1 MDYRF
6 EISKPDSTDFRC
18 EIAINGEQTFQ
29 QLHDKIVETLNFD
42 GSQMASFFTLDK
54 MGNRGKEIALMEM
67 SIEDEED
74 NNTLVMDVTT
84 IREIVNA
91 SCIELEYVYD
101 FFANNYL
108 KVEYA
113 GEYIGDSADV
123 LPLCVY
129 CGGNCLVKPSTMQM
143 MSGVWIKMRIMM
155 TVLWKNSEE
164 PADEAVGGEGMR
176 MILDLVRMKRMDT
189 GTIMEMDMR
198 MILGEGMMSGM
209 KVWMIILINC
219 KEKRS
224 NRA

>member
-6 EISKPDSTDFRC
+6 EISKPDSNDFRC

-29 QLHDKIVETLNFD
+29 QLHDKLVETLNFD

-67 SIEDEED
+67 SADDEED

-84 IREIVNA
+84 IREVVNA

-101 FFANNYL
+101 FFANQYL

-129 CGGNCLVKPSTMQM
+129 CEGELPLRRNTMPM
-143 MSGVWIKMRIMM
+143 KIGLSIKTTTNM
-155 TVLWKNSEE
+155 TIVLWRNSVVADAAEGEE
-164 PADEAVGGEGMR
+164 TTMTKIFASV
-176 MILDLVRMKRMDT
+176 MKT
-189 GTIMEMDMR
+189 TIIGTIVMATTM
-198 MILGEGMMSGM
+198 GMTTAM
-209 KVWMIILINC
+209 KVWTII
-219 KEKRS
+219 
-224 NRA
+224 

>member
-6 EISKPDSTDFRC
+6 EISKPDSNDFRC

-29 QLHDKIVETLNFD
+29 QLHDKLVETLNFD

-67 SIEDEED
+67 SADDEED

-84 IREIVNA
+84 IREVVNA

-101 FFANNYL
+101 FFANQYL

-129 CGGNCLVKPSTMQM
+129 CEGELPHQTMPM
-143 MSGVWIKMRIMM
+143 KIGLSIKTTTNM
-155 TVLWKNSEE
+155 TIVLWRNSVVADAAEGEE
-164 PADEAVGGEGMR
+164 TTMTKIFASV
-176 MILDLVRMKRMDT
+176 MKT
-189 GTIMEMDMR
+189 TIIGTIVMATTM
-198 MILGEGMMSGM
+198 GMTTAM
-209 KVWMIILINC
+209 KVWTII
-219 KEKRS
+219 
-224 NRA
+224 

>member
-6 EISKPDSTDFRC
+6 EISKPDSNDFRC

-29 QLHDKIVETLNFD
+29 QLHDKIVETLGFD

-67 SIEDEED
+67 SADDDED
-74 NNTLVMDVTT
+74 NNTLVMDVTM
-84 IREIVNA
+84 IREVVNA

-101 FFANNYL
+101 FFANQYL

-129 CGGNCLVKPSTMQM
+129 CDGELPRQTEYDANEDWAFDKDEDDNYDDSFMEEFEGGNRRRR
-143 MSGVWIKMRIMM
+143 SGGDDDDEDYRFGDE
-155 TVLWKNSEE
+155 SEE
-164 PADEAVGGEGMR
+164 FGDEYGDDEGGYDDRYES
-176 MILDLVRMKRMDT
+176 LDDYIDKL
-189 GTIMEMDMR
+189 
-198 MILGEGMMSGM
+198 
-209 KVWMIILINC
+209 
-219 KEKRS
+219 
-224 NRA
+224 

>member
-6 EISKPDSTDFRC
+6 EISKPVSNDLRC
-18 EIAINGEQTFQ
+18 EFAIKGEETFQ
-29 QLHDKIVETLNFD
+29 QFHDKIVETLGFD

-67 SIEDEED
+67 SSDDEDDE

-84 IREIVNA
+84 IREVVNA

-101 FFANNYL
+101 FFANKYL

-129 CGGNCLVKPSTMQM
+129 CDGVLPQQTEYDANEDWAFDPDENEYDDSFMEEFGG
-143 MSGVWIKMRIMM
+143 SGRKSRRGGDDDDEDFRFGD
-155 TVLWKNSEE
+155 EE
-164 PADEAVGGEGMR
+164 DEYSDDFGDEDGGYDDRYES
-176 MILDLVRMKRMDT
+176 LDDYIDKL
-189 GTIMEMDMR
+189 
-198 MILGEGMMSGM
+198 
-209 KVWMIILINC
+209 
-219 KEKRS
+219 
-224 NRA
+224 

>member
-6 EISKPDSTDFRC
+6 EISKPDSNDFRC

-29 QLHDKIVETLNFD
+29 QLHDKLVETLNFD

-67 SIEDEED
+67 SADDEED

-84 IREIVNA
+84 IREVVNA

-101 FFANNYL
+101 FFANQYL

-129 CGGNCLVKPSTMQM
+129 CEGELPHQTEYDVNEDWAFDKTTTN
-143 MSGVWIKMRIMM
+143 M
-155 TVLWKNSEE
+155 TIVLWRNSVVADAAEGEE
-164 PADEAVGGEGMR
+164 TTMTKIFASV
-176 MILDLVRMKRMDT
+176 MKT
-189 GTIMEMDMR
+189 TIIGTIVMATTM
-198 MILGEGMMSGM
+198 GMTTAM
-209 KVWMIILINC
+209 KVWTII
-219 KEKRS
+219 
-224 NRA
+224 

>member
-129 CGGNCLVKPSTMQM
+129 CGGELPRQTEYDANDEWSLDKDEDYDDSFMEEFGGTGRR
-143 MSGVWIKMRIMM
+143 SGWRGGD
-155 TVLWKNSEE
+155 EDDFGFG
-164 PADEAVGGEGMR
+164 ADEEDGYRDDYGDGYEDDFGGGYDER
-176 MILDLVRMKRMDT
+176 YESLDDYIDKL
-189 GTIMEMDMR
+189 
-198 MILGEGMMSGM
+198 
-209 KVWMIILINC
+209 
-219 KEKRS
+219 
-224 NRA
+224 

>member
-6 EISKPDSTDFRC
+6 EISKPDSNDFRC

-29 QLHDKIVETLNFD
+29 QLHDKLVETLNFD

-67 SIEDEED
+67 SADDEED

-84 IREIVNA
+84 IREVVNA

-101 FFANNYL
+101 FFANQYL

-129 CGGNCLVKPSTMQM
+129 CEGELPHQTEYDANEDWAFDKDDDEYDDSFMVNSVVADAAEGEETTMTKIFA
-143 MSGVWIKMRIMM
+143 SV
-155 TVLWKNSEE
+155 
-164 PADEAVGGEGMR
+164 
-176 MILDLVRMKRMDT
+176 MKT
-189 GTIMEMDMR
+189 TIIGTIVMATTM
-198 MILGEGMMSGM
+198 GMTTAM
-209 KVWMIILINC
+209 KVWTII
-219 KEKRS
+219 
-224 NRA
+224 

>member
-6 EISKPDSTDFRC
+6 EISKPDSNDFRC

-29 QLHDKIVETLNFD
+29 QLHDKLVETLNFD

-67 SIEDEED
+67 SADDEED

-84 IREIVNA
+84 IREVVNA

-101 FFANNYL
+101 FFANQYL

-123 LPLCVY
+123 LPLSSFAVLLRRSATNSFSSF
-129 CGGNCLVKPSTMQM
+129 GIHTIRSIPPSAFMNFLELMKCLPCPMKP
-143 MSGVWIKMRIMM
+143 GV
-155 TVLWKNSEE
+155 
-164 PADEAVGGEGMR
+164 
-176 MILDLVRMKRMDT
+176 
-189 GTIMEMDMR
+189 
-198 MILGEGMMSGM
+198 
-209 KVWMIILINC
+209 
-219 KEKRS
+219 
-224 NRA
+224 

>member
-6 EISKPDSTDFRC
+6 EISKPDSNDFRC

-29 QLHDKIVETLNFD
+29 QLHDKLVETLNFD

-67 SIEDEED
+67 SADDEED

-84 IREIVNA
+84 IREVVNA

-101 FFANNYL
+101 FFANQYL

-129 CGGNCLVKPSTMQM
+129 CEGELPHQTEYDVNEDWAFDKDDDEYDDSFMAEFGG
-143 MSGVWIKMRIMM
+143 SGRRRRGGDDD
-155 TVLWKNSEE
+155 
-164 PADEAVGGEGMR
+164 DEDFRFGDEDDDYRDDSYGDDDGYDDRYES
-176 MILDLVRMKRMDT
+176 LDDYIDKL
-189 GTIMEMDMR
+189 
-198 MILGEGMMSGM
+198 
-209 KVWMIILINC
+209 
-219 KEKRS
+219 
-224 NRA
+224 

>member
-6 EISKPDSTDFRC
+6 EISKPDSNDFRC

-29 QLHDKIVETLNFD
+29 QFHDKIVETLGFD

-54 MGNRGKEIALMEM
+54 MGNRGREIALMEM
-67 SIEDEED
+67 SADDDDE

-101 FFANNYL
+101 FFSNKYL

-113 GEYIGDSADV
+113 GEYIGDSADI

-129 CGGNCLVKPSTMQM
+129 CDGELPTQTEYDANEDWAFDQDDDEYDDSFMEEFGGAGHKSRT
-143 MSGVWIKMRIMM
+143 SGDDDDDFRFGD
-155 TVLWKNSEE
+155 EE
-164 PADEAVGGEGMR
+164 EEYADQEDAYDDRYES
-176 MILDLVRMKRMDT
+176 LDDYIDKL
-189 GTIMEMDMR
+189 
-198 MILGEGMMSGM
+198 
-209 KVWMIILINC
+209 
-219 KEKRS
+219 
-224 NRA
+224 